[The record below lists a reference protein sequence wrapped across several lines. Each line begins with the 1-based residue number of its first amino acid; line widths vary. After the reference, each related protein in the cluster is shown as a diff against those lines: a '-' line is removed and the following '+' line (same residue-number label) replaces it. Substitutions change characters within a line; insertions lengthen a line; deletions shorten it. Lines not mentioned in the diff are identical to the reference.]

1 MGAVR
6 TGSRLGGEGG
16 GGEIHGPE
24 HQAGGGEIDSAGV
37 HDTEDFSAVQG
48 EVATGHGH
56 AKSSEAGE
64 AAGTGHVVEEGAG
77 VEVMAATGASADGWS
92 VAVASVGKGMAAD
105 NVRVFPFW
113 ERLSCAGNTP
123 SAEFNAPK
131 LARKERARIW
141 GTRLSIGTLTVDHL
155 NVRSR

>member
-1 MGAVR
+1 MIRGEFIATSLFALRYSQKGKRELKQGRRYTFGKVEQCR
-6 TGSRLGGEGG
+6 SGGNLCVVTLRLLILGCQE
-16 GGEIHGPE
+16 
-24 HQAGGGEIDSAGV
+24 
-37 HDTEDFSAVQG
+37 
-48 EVATGHGH
+48 
-56 AKSSEAGE
+56 KSKE
-64 AAGTGHVVEEGAG
+64 
-77 VEVMAATGASADGWS
+77 
-92 VAVASVGKGMAAD
+92 